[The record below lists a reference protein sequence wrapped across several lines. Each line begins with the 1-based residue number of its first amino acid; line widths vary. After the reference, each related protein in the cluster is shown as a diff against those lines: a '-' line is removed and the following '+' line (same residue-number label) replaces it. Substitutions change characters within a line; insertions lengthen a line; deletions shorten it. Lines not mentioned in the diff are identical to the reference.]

1 MTGKGVQVEVF
12 RGSEDWGCP
21 DPWESRPAHP
31 VCFPKSP
38 RLGWAPIYLMSCAVG
53 FQDRTGGVMPPHR
66 LHWCT
71 RSAQWKLTPQ
81 LLLSPVLFNSQNKIK
96 LKSDLHSNRWM
107 PPSRSEWMFP
117 LGATGTFS
125 RVVPEASFGAILQ
138 TKQLMLV
145 LTTARAWGPSQPGH
159 PRESLLQPHCQ
170 CFLFFV
176 FLVLGE
182 EGLLPMS
189 PCAGKC
195 CGIY

>member
-21 DPWESRPAHP
+21 DPWGSRPAHP

-125 RVVPEASFGAILQ
+125 RVVPGS
-138 TKQLMLV
+138 QL
-145 LTTARAWGPSQPGH
+145 WGHFANKATHAGFNNC
-159 PRESLLQPHCQ
+159 ESLRPISTRSSQGEPSTATLSV
-170 CFLFFV
+170 FFV
-176 FLVLGE
+176 FCFFGFGGRGAAAYVSL
-182 EGLLPMS
+182 
-189 PCAGKC
+189 CW
-195 CGIY
+195 